1 MQAFWNWKLFLLV
14 GASLIILACLQKI
27 NILIIGN
34 RYDKIPSWYLNQGV
48 SLFFLV
54 LGLIFI
60 LIEVIVLIGQFF
72 LFPFHVVLI
81 TDLSAVF
88 VGMPFYYLVTRR
100 FPIGLEFLASFY
112 LAWPHRG
119 HL

>member
-1 MQAFWNWKLFLLV
+1 LV

-34 RYDKIPSWYLNQGV
+34 RYDKIPSWYLSQGV

-60 LIEVIVLIGQFF
+60 LIEVIVLIGQF
-72 LFPFHVVLI
+72 PFHVVLI

-88 VGMPFYYLVTRR
+88 VGTPFYYLVTRR
-100 FPIGLEFLASFY
+100 FPIGLEFLASLLLFGV
-112 LAWPHRG
+112 AA
-119 HL
+119 